1 MAQERE
7 SCSFPGAS
15 LPPSWGWSPTPSQGL
30 NSQCKIHIHEVSWPE
45 VSNCPFQTCGY
56 SPSKSI
62 QIQRKDPRCCRR
74 RQKEETSLPFLPRA
88 SMLTQPVCPCRKKE
102 QHPAQ
107 TSCASVLSRCF
118 TLPKWG
124 AGLIKGSLEQPSEV
138 GAARP
143 NPSSPSSCP
152 SPRAGQ
158 AGLGK
163 GLHGWGKSGNG
174 WESHQREEGWH
185 TGPARG
191 GRRSSDDAT
200 GDVRTSWDPKNV
212 EQSSS

>member
-1 MAQERE
+1 MGTSPCVRGDPDGNWPEARMAQERE

-15 LPPSWGWSPTPSQGL
+15 LPPSWGWCPTPSQGL

-45 VSNCPFQTCGY
+45 VSNFPFQTCGY

-107 TSCASVLSRCF
+107 TSCASAGSSLGALTVLH
-118 TLPKWG
+118 
-124 AGLIKGSLEQPSEV
+124 
-138 GAARP
+138 AA
-143 NPSSPSSCP
+143 
-152 SPRAGQ
+152 
-158 AGLGK
+158 
-163 GLHGWGKSGNG
+163 
-174 WESHQREEGWH
+174 
-185 TGPARG
+185 
-191 GRRSSDDAT
+191 
-200 GDVRTSWDPKNV
+200 
-212 EQSSS
+212 